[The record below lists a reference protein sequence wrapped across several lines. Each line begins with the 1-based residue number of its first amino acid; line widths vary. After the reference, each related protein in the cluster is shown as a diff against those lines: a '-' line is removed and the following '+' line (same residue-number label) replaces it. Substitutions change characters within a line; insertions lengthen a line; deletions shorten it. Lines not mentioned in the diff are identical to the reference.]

1 VTPAKYLQIY
11 VFGAF
16 RTTVQVALSNQL
28 KPLQAEGCSLIKVPF
43 RGACL
48 KIQINN
54 SEAALIP
61 AALVI

>member
-1 VTPAKYLQIY
+1 
-11 VFGAF
+11 
-16 RTTVQVALSNQL
+16 VALSNQL

-43 RGACL
+43 RGASR